1 MIAIR
6 KIGLTVAAMA
16 AGFFLSVSA
25 QAGPI
30 TWTDWTAANSSSASG
45 TIGGVGVS
53 FSGGIHPGAQVNG
66 GTNYWA
72 HTPSSYRDGVI
83 VDNGPGSSDII
94 RLTSGASGGTRT
106 LTFSQAVLNPVM
118 ALHSVGRANLPVSY
132 DFDTAFDVLAFGPG
146 YWGGPGTLLESA
158 GDVLTGW
165 EGNGVI
171 QFQGWITSITWTNA
185 PDEYWHGFTVG
196 LGAQQD
202 VPAPAALGLMGLGL
216 FGMAMA
222 SRRRKLAR

>member
-1 MIAIR
+1 MFTIK
-6 KIGLTVAAMA
+6 KIGTVAATLA
-16 AGFFLSVSA
+16 VAVFVSA
-25 QAGPI
+25 TAQAAPI
-30 TWTDWTAANSSSASG
+30 AWADWTAADSSSASG
-45 TIGGVGVS
+45 TIGGIGVS
-53 FSGGIHPGAQVNG
+53 FSGAIHPGAQTAG

-72 HTPSSYRDGVI
+72 HTPSSYMDGVI
-83 VDNGPGSSDII
+83 VDNGPGTSDII
-94 RLTSGASGGTRT
+94 RLTSGAGAGPRT

-132 DFDTAFDVLAFGPG
+132 DFDTPFDVVAFGPG

-171 QFQGWITSITWTNA
+171 QFQGLITSISWTNA

-196 LGAQQD
+196 LGPQQN
-202 VPAPAALGLMGLGL
+202 VPLPSMLGLTGLGL
-216 FGMAMA
+216 LCLVSMV
-222 SRRRKLAR
+222 RRRRAVA